1 MLLGL
6 QKDSNHVYKFTGND
20 YGRQSRPFT
29 FILMLPCIFTNAVQT
44 TPGLKYKSEADY
56 PCDWTTW
63 ATVTMVHYVLSSHG
77 FSSDLSSRGSRI
89 SGSCL
94 SVWMPSCPTMSCTV
108 PCCMCLF
115 DVQSH
120 IVYLLF
126 IGIFLLG
133 HRDAG
138 SPVIP
143 VFTGSFVFQSRDFK
157 AERYSCGLK
166 QSETK
171 FGSRLRCK
179 LGSGH
184 WGLYCI

>member
-63 ATVTMVHYVLSSHG
+63 ATVTMVHYLLSSHG

-120 IVYLLF
+120 IVYLQSLVSSCWATE
-126 IGIFLLG
+126 IPADLLYWFLPG
-133 HRDAG
+133 QG
-138 SPVIP
+138 
-143 VFTGSFVFQSRDFK
+143 FQSW
-157 AERYSCGLK
+157 AIQQSGLK
-166 QSETK
+166 PSETL
-171 FGSRLRCK
+171 FGSRLWCK
-179 LGSGH
+179 L
-184 WGLYCI
+184 